1 MKSPEEMALEAA
13 ESLWEPE
20 WKKNMVD
27 ANAVLLMAGTFSLT
41 IFIIPWNN
49 S

>member
-41 IFIIPWNN
+41 I
-49 S
+49 